1 MAFIISLDFEL
12 MWGMRDKKTVGSY
25 GANILGVREAIPAM
39 LRLFTQYQVK
49 ASWATVG
56 LLLARTKS
64 ELRESLPQVRP
75 TYANP
80 ALSPYESGYLDQ
92 LGRDEKS
99 DPYHYGYSLAA
110 RIVDTPGMELASHTF
125 SHYYCLESGQTAEQ
139 FRSDLQASV
148 AACAGLG
155 TRPTSIVFPRNQFNP
170 EYLAICSEVGLRSYR
185 GNESTWMHQAAS
197 GKEPTLKRLARLAD
211 HYASLSGPNTFR
223 TEREP
228 TTQMMNVPSSRFLRP
243 YSRKLAAFE
252 PLRMKR
258 INDAMTAAAKTG
270 EHFHLWWHP
279 HNFGANTMLNLQNL
293 ESVLQHY
300 ARLRDQHE
308 FQSHTMGEMASL

>member
-12 MWGMRDKKTVGSY
+12 MWGVRDKKTVGSY
-25 GANILGVREAIPAM
+25 GSNILGVREAIPAM
-39 LRLFTQYQVK
+39 LRLFTQYRVK

-64 ELRESLPQVRP
+64 ELRESLPQMRP
-75 TYANP
+75 SYANP
-80 ALSPYESGYLDQ
+80 ELSPYEGGYLDK
-92 LGRDEKS
+92 LGEDEKS

-148 AACAGLG
+148 AACEKLG

-185 GNESTWMHQAAS
+185 GNESTWMYQAAS
-197 GKEPTLKRLARLAD
+197 GKETALKRLARLAD
-211 HYASLSGPNTFR
+211 HYASLSGANAFKV
-223 TEREP
+223 ERDLI
-228 TTQMMNVPSSRFLRP
+228 TQMMDVPSSRFLRP
-243 YSRKLAAFE
+243 YSRKLAALE

-258 INDAMTAAAKTG
+258 INDAMTVAAKTG

-279 HNFGANTMLNLQNL
+279 HNFGANTMLNLKNL
-293 ESVLQHY
+293 ESILRHY
-300 ARLRDQHE
+300 ARLRDQHG
-308 FQSHTMGEMASL
+308 FQSHTMGEMAAL

>member
-12 MWGMRDKKTVGSY
+12 MWGMRDKKTVGTY
-25 GANILGVREAIPAM
+25 GSNILGVREAIPAM

-80 ALSPYESGYLDQ
+80 ELSPYEGGYLDQ
-92 LGRDEKS
+92 LGGDEKS

-125 SHYYCLESGQTAEQ
+125 SHYYCLEKGQTAEQ

-148 AACAGLG
+148 AACAKLG
-155 TRPTSIVFPRNQFNP
+155 TRPTSIVFPRNQLNP
-170 EYLAICSEVGLRSYR
+170 EYLAICSEVGLHSYR

-197 GKEPTLKRLARLAD
+197 GKEPALKRFARLAD
-211 HYASLSGPNTFR
+211 HYFSLSGANTF
-223 TEREP
+223 TVERDP
-228 TTQMMNVPSSRFLRP
+228 ITQMMDVPSSRFLRP
-243 YSRKLAAFE
+243 YSRKLAALE

-258 INDAMTAAAKTG
+258 ITQAMTVAAKTG

-279 HNFGANTMLNLQNL
+279 HNFGANTMLNLRNL
-293 ESVLQHY
+293 ESVLRHY
-300 ARLRDQHE
+300 ASLRDEHG
-308 FQSHTMGEMASL
+308 FKSHTMGDIATL

>member
-148 AACAGLG
+148 AACATLG
-155 TRPTSIVFPRNQFNP
+155 TRPTSMVFPRNQFNP
-170 EYLAICSEVGLRSYR
+170 EYLAICSEVGLSSYR
-185 GNESTWMHQAAS
+185 GNESTWMHQATS
-197 GKEPTLKRLARLAD
+197 GKEPALKRLVRLTD
-211 HYASLSGPNTFR
+211 HYASLSGPNTFKI
-223 TEREP
+223 ERDA
-228 TTQMMNVPSSRFLRP
+228 TTQMINVPSSRFLRP
-243 YSRKLAAFE
+243 YSQKLAALE

-258 INDAMTAAAKTG
+258 INDAMTVAAKTG

-279 HNFGANTMLNLQNL
+279 HNFGANTTLNVKNL
-293 ESVLQHY
+293 ESILRHY
-300 ARLRDQHE
+300 ASLRDQHG
-308 FQSHTMGEMASL
+308 FQSHTMGEMAAL